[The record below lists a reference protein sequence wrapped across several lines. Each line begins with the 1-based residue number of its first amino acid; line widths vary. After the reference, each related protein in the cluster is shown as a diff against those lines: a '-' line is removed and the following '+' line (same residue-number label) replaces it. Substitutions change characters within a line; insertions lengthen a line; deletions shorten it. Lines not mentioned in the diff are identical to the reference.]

1 MTLVKTTGPTTPGSK
16 RQLEYVARL
25 KAKGYA
31 QVTSLYVPRVLIP
44 EIREMVQKRIAKW
57 EKDVSRNL

>member
-1 MTLVKTTGPTTPGSK
+1 MTLVKTAGPTTPGSK

-57 EKDVSRNL
+57 ERDTAKSL

>member
-31 QVTSLYVPRVLIP
+31 QVTSLYVPRALIP
-44 EIREMVQKRIAKW
+44 EIREMVAKRVAKW

>member
-44 EIREMVQKRIAKW
+44 EIREWVAKRVAKF
-57 EKDVSRNL
+57 EKDVAKGM